1 MPDFVRALAAV
12 RAVAAAAQGSR
23 ELPDPLSSV
32 CAAVAESF
40 SLQRVS
46 LLRVVREEGDDL
58 VEVAAA
64 AVLSG
69 GMLDLRGLL
78 AESRALDRAS
88 RTGSIVFV
96 EDARV
101 EPSFAPEAVASL
113 GLVSVVVVPLLSE
126 GTVIG
131 FLLGDRDGTA
141 FRLDSEELDLL
152 ACIAV
157 LVATLL
163 EAELARAELRRL
175 DVAKSQFVALA
186 SHELRN
192 PIATVY
198 GVLAT
203 LNNLGGTL
211 REEQRVELR
220 ATAFGQATKLRRL
233 ADQLLDLSRL
243 DALAMSLDPQPLGV
257 RRALEEIVLMVAEL
271 RASEVAIEAAPDLEV
286 PLDRLSLERVVANLL
301 TNALHYGEPPV
312 RIEAERR
319 DRHLR
324 IVVEDAGEGVPPEF
338 VASLFDR
345 FSRAQQ
351 SKDKLGTGLG
361 LAIAQSFA
369 RAHGGE
375 ILYQDATPHGARF
388 EFVVPVL

>member
-1 MPDFVRALAAV
+1 M
-12 RAVAAAAQGSR
+12 
-23 ELPDPLSSV
+23 
-32 CAAVAESF
+32 
-40 SLQRVS
+40 S
-46 LLRVVREEGDDL
+46 LLRVFREEGEDV
-58 VEVAAA
+58 VEVAAT

-69 GMLDLRGLL
+69 DVLDLGGLL
-78 AESRALDRAS
+78 AESPALDRAV

-96 EDARV
+96 DDARS
-101 EPSFAPEAVASL
+101 EPSFAPERVESL
-113 GLVSVVVVPLLSE
+113 PLVSVLVVPLLSE

-131 FLLGDRDGTA
+131 LLLGDRDGMA
-141 FRLDSEELDLL
+141 FQLDSEERDVL
-152 ACIAV
+152 ACIGV

-163 EAELARAELRRL
+163 QAELACAEFRRL

-203 LNNLGGTL
+203 LNNLGGRL

-220 ATAFGQATKLRRL
+220 ATALEQATKLRRL

-243 DALAMSLDPQPLGV
+243 DAIAISLDPQPLGV

-286 PLDRLSLERVVANLL
+286 PLDRLSFERVVENLL

-319 DRHLR
+319 DRHFR
-324 IVVEDAGEGVPPEF
+324 IVVEDAGKGVPPEF
-338 VASLFDR
+338 VASLFERFTRADR
-345 FSRAQQ
+345 STET
-351 SKDKLGTGLG
+351 LGTGLG
-361 LAIAQSFA
+361 LSIAQSFA

-375 ILYQDATPHGARF
+375 ILYEDATPHGARF
-388 EFVVPVL
+388 EFVVPVP